1 MATARSEKKAGN
13 MGTFTVALEFG
24 TPDRSRF
31 EPVRAVAD
39 SGALFSWLPRNT
51 LENLGHAP
59 ALRRTFVLADGRED
73 ERDVAEVPVRYG
85 GETLSTLCVF
95 GEEETPPI
103 LGALTMEQFFGSAR
117 SGLSPS
123 HSDHGPRAHGAFRKE
138 LRQHG
143 PL

>member
-1 MATARSEKKAGN
+1 MATTRSEEKLGKL
-13 MGTFTVALEFG
+13 GTSTVALEFG

-51 LENLGHAP
+51 PENLGHAP

-85 GETLSTLCVF
+85 RETLSTLCVF
-95 GEEETPPI
+95 GEEETPI
-103 LGALTMEQFFGSAR
+103 LGALTMEQFLVAPDPVHR
-117 SGLSPS
+117 RLIPIRGLALMAQR
-123 HSDHGPRAHGAFRKE
+123 GEKIGAG
-138 LRQHG
+138 L
-143 PL
+143 